1 MKSPDILTALGPVID
16 AFKKLGVSYYIGGS
30 VASSA
35 YGIARATLDVDLVAD
50 LKSQQVKPLVKSLE
64 SEYFIDEEMITG
76 AIHSRTTF
84 NLIHLETMLKVDV
97 FILKEDLYSR
107 EAFQR
112 KKKDTLDEQQE
123 ARQFYLA
130 SPEDVLLSKL
140 KWFRM
145 GGDVSEQQWRDVLGV
160 LKVQADL
167 LDMGY
172 LRKWATALKVADL
185 LEQGLRDAG
194 M

>member
-1 MKSPDILTALGPVID
+1 MKSPDILTALEPIID

-30 VASSA
+30 VASSV
-35 YGIARATLDVDLVAD
+35 YGTARATIDVDLVAD
-50 LKSQQVKPLVKSLE
+50 VKSQHVKALVKLLE
-64 SEYFIDEEMITG
+64 SEYFIDEEMIAE
-76 AIHSRTTF
+76 AIHRRTTF
-84 NLIHLETMLKVDV
+84 NLIHLEAMLKIDV
-97 FILKEDLYSR
+97 FVVKDDPYSR

-112 KKKDTLDEQQE
+112 KKKDTLDVQQE
-123 ARQFYLA
+123 AHQFYFA
-130 SPEDVLLSKL
+130 SPEDVILSKL

-160 LKVQADL
+160 LKVQGDL

-172 LRKWATALKVADL
+172 LRNWATALKLIDL
-185 LEQGLRDAG
+185 LEQALRDAG